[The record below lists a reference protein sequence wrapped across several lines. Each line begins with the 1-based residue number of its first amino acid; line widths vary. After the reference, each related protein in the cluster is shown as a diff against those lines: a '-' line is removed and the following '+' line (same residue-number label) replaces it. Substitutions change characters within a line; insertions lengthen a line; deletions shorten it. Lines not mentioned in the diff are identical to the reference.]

1 MEGGREGGRD
11 PPKSRIK
18 NRESKRRNE
27 TEPAHFH
34 SSNFYYFEYY
44 SETSSIFFFSSL
56 PPPTQPFPSLSFK
69 FDRLYKFDS
78 IETRS
83 YYFSPTKEAKRVS
96 RISRISGKIGTLSS
110 LVMYRDSRH
119 SISKSVG
126 RSAPTTKRKKE
137 SSKRI
142 VPTGVCVC
150 VSKRFETADSR
161 GRRISFSTNEKKDER
176 PKKESRY
183 QLMNLLPLLPLDEK
197 SVGLRSLLPETRSPF
212 PLLVSRALRQ

>member
-1 MEGGREGGRD
+1 MPAILRGGRD

-126 RSAPTTKRKKE
+126 RSAPTTSHRRQKEKKNLLNAL
-137 SSKRI
+137 SQQ
-142 VPTGVCVC
+142 VCVC
-150 VSKRFETADSR
+150 VCPKDSR
-161 GRRISFSTNEKKDER
+161 RPIPVAGGYHFQRMRRRTNVRRKNRVIS
-176 PKKESRY
+176 
-183 QLMNLLPLLPLDEK
+183 
-197 SVGLRSLLPETRSPF
+197 
-212 PLLVSRALRQ
+212 

>member
-1 MEGGREGGRD
+1 MPAILRGGRD

-18 NRESKRRNE
+18 NRESKKERNRAGSFPLFQLLLFRVLFRNE
-27 TEPAHFH
+27 
-34 SSNFYYFEYY
+34 FYL
-44 SETSSIFFFSSL
+44 FFSSL

-83 YYFSPTKEAKRVS
+83 YYFSRTKEAKRVS

-126 RSAPTTKRKKE
+126 RSAPTTSHRRQKEKKNLLNAL
-137 SSKRI
+137 SQQ
-142 VPTGVCVC
+142 VCVC
-150 VSKRFETADSR
+150 VCVQKIRDGRFPWQED
-161 GRRISFSTNEKKDER
+161 IIFNE
-176 PKKESRY
+176 
-183 QLMNLLPLLPLDEK
+183 
-197 SVGLRSLLPETRSPF
+197 
-212 PLLVSRALRQ
+212 